1 LPNSAAGT
9 SKYGLRLTTACRLPL
24 PVRAGNLSPLLPAVS
39 ADSSTPEDAPMLPV
53 ELAAR
58 WRGHTGRDML
68 AWLAA
73 MVCKWYENALLG
85 VEVNSLHIKGEPDRS
100 YTIPDEIAEH
110 YDNLY
115 S

>member
-1 LPNSAAGT
+1 
-9 SKYGLRLTTACRLPL
+9 
-24 PVRAGNLSPLLPAVS
+24 
-39 ADSSTPEDAPMLPV
+39 MLPV